1 MTPMTW
7 GVLCWLGEELSLIKC
22 IKDKDLYGCYF
33 VKKGKEHPIYQMI
46 NFPPNL
52 CVGALPAGAP
62 ERNQALRLTK
72 PSDPA
77 SLWKADLESRFRLL
91 KYHCHH

>member
-1 MTPMTW
+1 
-7 GVLCWLGEELSLIKC
+7 
-22 IKDKDLYGCYF
+22 
-33 VKKGKEHPIYQMI
+33 MI
-46 NFPPNL
+46 NFPPDL

-62 ERNQALRLTK
+62 ERRNQALRLTK

-77 SLWKADLESRFRLL
+77 FLQKADLESRFRLL